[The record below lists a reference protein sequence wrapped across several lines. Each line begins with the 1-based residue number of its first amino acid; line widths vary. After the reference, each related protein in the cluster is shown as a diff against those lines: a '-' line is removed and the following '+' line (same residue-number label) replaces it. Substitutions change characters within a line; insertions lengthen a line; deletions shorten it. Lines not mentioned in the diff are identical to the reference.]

1 MDAILKTIGIIVL
14 AGTMIAVPILLPIS
28 FIYHWGGFV
37 QLLLIMATLL
47 VFYFIAAAIA
57 YYETE

>member
-1 MDAILKTIGIIVL
+1 MDAVLKTIGTVVL
-14 AGTMIAVPILLPIS
+14 TSLMIAVPILLPIS

-47 VFYFIAAAIA
+47 VFYFIAVAI
-57 YYETE
+57 YEHE